1 MNVSRISAYK
11 LMWFL
16 VAFDIPVLTKKQRKQ
31 AAKFRKELLG
41 EGYIMLQFSVYIKP
55 IPSMQHRQ
63 PLINKLRKS
72 LPEEADIKVI
82 TITDKQY
89 AEIIHLSGTKQK
101 EPKIPKIRQLSLF
114 EEF

>member
-1 MNVSRISAYK
+1 MNISRISAYK
-11 LMWFL
+11 FMWIL
-16 VAFDIPVLTKKQRKQ
+16 VAFDIPVLTKKQRRE
-31 AAKFRKELLG
+31 AAKFRKDLLG

-55 IPSMQHRQ
+55 IPSIQHRE
-63 PLINKLRKS
+63 PLISRLRKA
-72 LPEEADIKVI
+72 LPEEADVKVI

-101 EPKIPKIRQLSLF
+101 EPKLPKIRQLSLF

>member
-1 MNVSRISAYK
+1 
-11 LMWFL
+11 MWIL
-16 VAFDIPVLTKKQRKQ
+16 VAFDIPVLTKKQRRE
-31 AAKFRKELLG
+31 AAKFRKDLLG

-55 IPSMQHRQ
+55 IPSIQHRE
-63 PLINKLRKS
+63 PLISRLRKA
-72 LPEEADIKVI
+72 LPEEADVKVI

-101 EPKIPKIRQLSLF
+101 EPKLPKIRQLSLF